1 MLIIFLGTSLVFK
14 IILLVTIRVFMA
26 SVQVD
31 MSMGILKCVSMLIR
45 ALRLLSLGLI
55 LFVLHVRMRCT
66 TIDEIF

>member
-31 MSMGILKCVSMLIR
+31 MSMGILKCVSILIR
-45 ALRLLSLGLI
+45 ALRLLSLSLI
-55 LFVLHVRMRCT
+55 LFVLHARVRCT

>member
-1 MLIIFLGTSLVFK
+1 MLIIFLVTSLVFK

-31 MSMGILKCVSMLIR
+31 MSMGILKCVSILIR
-45 ALRLLSLGLI
+45 ALRLLSLSLI
-55 LFVLHVRMRCT
+55 LFVLHARVRCT